1 MVTVIVGTQWGDE
14 GKGRVSNFETKEATM
29 VVRCNGGNNAGH
41 TVVSGGEKYALHLLP
56 SSIIDSEKM
65 SVIGPGVVI
74 NPETL
79 IKEIEELRDRGISI
93 TPENL
98 AISDRAQVTLPIHI
112 LLDKIQEEMKGD
124 GKVGTTGRGIGPT
137 YQDKAGR
144 IGIRMCDLVGDFKRL
159 LEKLKVIEK
168 FHSGTLAGHRNE
180 NGEIRTLRADLK
192 FVNVNLK
199 NYCECLKDFI
209 TDTTHLINEA
219 IRRGEKVVLEGAQS
233 TFLDLD
239 HGNYPYVTSSNP
251 TASGTCQGAGIGPIH
266 VEEVIGVMK
275 AYSSRV
281 GEGPFPT
288 EQKNEIGDRI
298 RELGHEYGTTTGRPR
313 RCGWL
318 DLVMIKYAVDVNG
331 LTALALNHMDT
342 IGNFDE
348 IKVCVGYVYD
358 GRKISYVPVDHEN
371 CSPIYKVF
379 KGGWNA
385 EGATCLEDLGPDAEK
400 FVDFIED
407 FVGVPVAY
415 IGIGPDAKQT
425 IVR

>member
-14 GKGRVSNFETKEATM
+14 GKGRVSNFETRSAAM
-29 VVRCNGGNNAGH
+29 VVRCTGGNNAGH
-41 TVVSGGEKYALHLLP
+41 SVVCDGERFALHLLP
-56 SSIIDSEKM
+56 SSIIDPEKM

-74 NPETL
+74 NPLTL
-79 IKEIEELRDRGISI
+79 IQEIEELRERGISI
-93 TPENL
+93 TPKNL
-98 AISDRAQVTLPIHI
+98 AISDRAQVTLSDHI

-144 IGIRMCDLVGDFKRL
+144 IGIRICDLIGDPEVL
-159 LEKLKVIEK
+159 LEKVKVIGK
-168 FHSGTLAGHRNE
+168 FHSM
-180 NGEIRTLRADLK
+180 TLRDYVSEKRRQITCEIPEAMKEELEGYGK
-192 FVNVNLK
+192 YLRNFV
-199 NYCECLKDFI
+199 
-209 TDTTHLINEA
+209 TDTTRLINGA
-219 IRRGEKVVLEGAQS
+219 IKNGKKVVLEGAQS

-251 TASGTCQGAGIGPIH
+251 TASGSCHGAGVGPIH

-288 EQKNEIGDRI
+288 EQKNKIGDRI

-318 DLVMIKYAVDVNG
+318 DLIMIRYAADVNG
-331 LTALALNHMDT
+331 LTALALNHIDT
-342 IGNFDE
+342 IGKFDE
-348 IKVCVGYVYD
+348 IKVCVGYKYH
-358 GRKISYVPVDHEN
+358 GREIDYVPVDHEN
-371 CSPIYKVF
+371 CKPIYKKF
-379 KGGWNA
+379 KGGWSTT
-385 EGATCLEDLGPDAEK
+385 GATCLEDLGPDAER
-400 FVDFIED
+400 FIDFIED
-407 FVGVPVAY
+407 FVGVPVTY

>member
-29 VVRCNGGNNAGH
+29 VVRCTGGNNAGH

-56 SSIIDSEKM
+56 SSIIDPEKM

-79 IKEIEELRDRGISI
+79 IKEIEELRARGISI

-144 IGIRMCDLVGDFKRL
+144 IGIRMCDLVGDPKRL
-159 LEKLKVIEK
+159 LEKLKVTEK
-168 FHSGTLAGHRNE
+168 FHSGTLRNYAKP
-180 NGEIRTLRADLK
+180 II
-192 FVNVNLK
+192 
-199 NYCECLKDFI
+199 CETSMNEKQHLEQYGRFLQDFI

-251 TASGTCQGAGIGPIH
+251 TASGTCQGAGVGPIH

-288 EQKNEIGDRI
+288 EQKNEVGDRI

-318 DLVMIKYAVDVNG
+318 DLVMIKYAASVNG

-348 IKVCVGYVYD
+348 IKVCVGYIYKC
-358 GRKISYVPVDHEN
+358 RKISYVPVDHEN

-379 KGGWNA
+379 KGGWNT
-385 EGATCLEDLGPDAEK
+385 EGANCLEDLGPDAEK
-400 FVDFIED
+400 FIDFIED